1 MIAIKTVSIEWSNQ
15 FANANQPILQKNCKY
30 RMIKWIYEF
39 KSAVDCH
46 RKIVAT
52 SQRQTAQEICSKT
65 EVEIGLNQSTVS
77 KI

>member
-1 MIAIKTVSIEWSNQ
+1 MIN
-15 FANANQPILQKNCKY
+15 
-30 RMIKWIYEF
+30 EF

-52 SQRQTAQEICSKT
+52 SQRQTAQEICSKS

>member
-1 MIAIKTVSIEWSNQ
+1 MIAIKIVSIEWSNQ
-15 FANANQPILQKNCKY
+15 FTNANQSTLQ
-30 RMIKWIYEF
+30 IYEF

>member
-1 MIAIKTVSIEWSNQ
+1 MNAIKSINIEWSNQ
-15 FANANQPILQKNCKY
+15 FTNANQSTLQ
-30 RMIKWIYEF
+30 IYEF

>member
-1 MIAIKTVSIEWSNQ
+1 
-15 FANANQPILQKNCKY
+15 
-30 RMIKWIYEF
+30 MIKWIYEF

-65 EVEIGLNQSTVS
+65 EVEIGPNQSTVS